1 MAVEGVSELT
11 EVGEDVRLHATLGV
25 AEGVA
30 QGDCH
35 QNGI

>member
-1 MAVEGVSELT
+1 MVAVGASGLT
-11 EVGEDVRLHATLGV
+11 EVVADVRLHATLGV